1 MQIVTSTS
9 DLIFDKPDIVEWRN
23 DEVLLWIKHI
33 GLEKYAPN
41 FSEINFDGI
50 QLIKCNPYDFKN
62 KFGVRDMKDLKLLLN
77 SIDFLRIF
85 VKLRKD
91 CFDFIEIDK
100 INEYNDHRIIDK
112 NMQEN
117 NLVINTIEEEFKEA
131 NTNENLS
138 ISNKTISKKN
148 LEKVNEKEDTLKIIE
163 NSEIKEDSK
172 NENNNNNSL
181 LINNNPGFYITKLSI
196 SNKFFIKR
204 KCYCIA

>member
-62 KFGVRDMKDLKLLLN
+62 KFGVRDMKDLKLLLK

-117 NLVINTIEEEFKEA
+117 N
-131 NTNENLS
+131 NLS
-138 ISNKTISKKN
+138 YLPKN
-148 LEKVNEKEDTLKIIE
+148 LLSKSKV
-163 NSEIKEDSK
+163 
-172 NENNNNNSL
+172 SL
-181 LINNNPGFYITKLSI
+181 LNLKNNKITKVQI
-196 SNKFFIKR
+196 MNDYGFDKFENRR
-204 KCYCIA
+204 KLKKDQGYSRNLDINFNFCGLD